1 MPSSSPHPRSPS
13 PDSKSA
19 FFFYWSLFFIFFST
33 HQKEQGLEGC
43 AWTGLRSWEVRIF
56 SSPKSH
62 FHLIGAPCYVVMVV
76 IIITISSSLT
86 SFWTTAIDPQALG
99 MVSFLSGDSRGH
111 DIITPRHITCQIVT
125 RCSFLGLDGEVGG
138 ARRKGSTG
146 NEEED
151 VTGKDWTRHKWFS
164 FPRIPHYPYFCNSSV
179 WLSICI
185 SPKRSRSD
193 LISKQTLILWL

>member
-1 MPSSSPHPRSPS
+1 MHEQGFAHEKCAFFLHRNLTFTWWEHRATWWWWWSLSPS
-13 PDSKSA
+13 L
-19 FFFYWSLFFIFFST
+19 SLHT
-33 HQKEQGLEGC
+33 
-43 AWTGLRSWEVRIF
+43 
-56 SSPKSH
+56 P
-62 FHLIGAPCYVVMVV
+62 
-76 IIITISSSLT
+76 SSLT

-185 SPKRSRSD
+185 SSKRSRSD
-193 LISKQTLILWL
+193 LISKQALILWL